1 MCSAGSPAA
10 KTGDT
15 SNTTRS
21 APEPRPGE
29 MSEQDAADLLDS
41 LAGDEPALPALVEKG
56 KPPDPDDPL
65 RDW

>member
-1 MCSAGSPAA
+1 
-10 KTGDT
+10 
-15 SNTTRS
+15 
-21 APEPRPGE
+21 

-56 KPPDPDDPL
+56 KPPDPDDPM